1 MLLLVND
8 TAASQSRHV
17 FINIFTHVL
26 KKRKKKNVNYVWNF
40 VSSKVQIQMSQSL
53 TLEQLNKSKNI
64 QITEALNITECGKN
78 CCSLLKECHIAIWQN
93 TTCYNVECDSLDEC
107 HLSESSFN
115 DTVQTVLVREFTR
128 RSLNGTCLVNNKTT
142 ETETATDVVETTIL
156 PWTSTVKTPG
166 TTSTVQYIRH
176 LAIHISPTYIRPTIP
191 EVKSNITAI
200 VAPNPESGTIEGSN
214 EKILKLSQLP
224 PGNYTFRITVKS
236 QKILLEKLLKILLD
250 GSKSR
255 AFDDIGIHKWLW
267 TRLKGPNTAVLVGN
281 GEAQVNVTGLK
292 KGMYVFQLTAWDDS
306 GVNGFDNVSVSVLQN
321 DLGIQSWL
329 WTRKPESLAAGAIIA
344 NSDRTS
350 SSMLT
355 NLVPGKYVFRL
366 TVTDTQGLSDH
377 DVATLIIHSNPR
389 ELDVVAITLR
399 SDPRSF
405 TDRELTAIR
414 EQIALLLHQQ
424 GSVNININI
433 DDVMIEPKSGHGVC
447 DQFTRQCNCQSFW
460 MENPISVSNGADYNC
475 DWSLVNVVIIVV
487 ILVILFVLTFG
498 FLVYLCRKGVLP
510 CKQCCPK
517 KRRRLHR
524 YSLSA
529 DPEIIRMTHKE
540 SGEEYFYTWAIGQ
553 LLATPKINNRSGT
566 IEGSN
571 EKILK
576 LSQLPPGNYTFRIT
590 IKSQNSFGEAL
601 ENLTV
606 LAHLVPGNF
615 TFCLTVTDSDG
626 ESNFTL
632 ASVEVIKETDYP
644 PERWGTS
651 CHLLASESG
660 YFEWQQE

>member
-1 MLLLVND
+1 MD
-8 TAASQSRHV
+8 RSQGPL
-17 FINIFTHVL
+17 T
-26 KKRKKKNVNYVWNF
+26 
-40 VSSKVQIQMSQSL
+40 
-53 TLEQLNKSKNI
+53 TLES
-64 QITEALNITECGKN
+64 
-78 CCSLLKECHIAIWQN
+78 
-93 TTCYNVECDSLDEC
+93 
-107 HLSESSFN
+107 
-115 DTVQTVLVREFTR
+115 
-128 RSLNGTCLVNNKTT
+128 
-142 ETETATDVVETTIL
+142 
-156 PWTSTVKTPG
+156 TSGYGPG
-166 TTSTVQYIRH
+166 ST
-176 LAIHISPTYIRPTIP
+176 
-191 EVKSNITAI
+191 
-200 VAPNPESGTIEGSN
+200 
-214 EKILKLSQLP
+214 
-224 PGNYTFRITVKS
+224 
-236 QKILLEKLLKILLD
+236 
-250 GSKSR
+250 
-255 AFDDIGIHKWLW
+255 
-267 TRLKGPNTAVLVGN
+267 VLVGN

-292 KGMYVFQLTAWDDS
+292 KEENEKPKANAVLDQSIIL
-306 GVNGFDNVSVSVLQN
+306 NGSASTD

-433 DDVMIEPKSGHGVC
+433 DDVMIEPKSGYVYPHGHGVC

-529 DPEIIRMTHKE
+529 DPEIIRMTHKV
-540 SGEEYFYTWAIGQ
+540 
-553 LLATPKINNRSGT
+553 ATVRP
-566 IEGSN
+566 E
-571 EKILK
+571 
-576 LSQLPPGNYTFRIT
+576 FD
-590 IKSQNSFGEAL
+590 
-601 ENLTV
+601 
-606 LAHLVPGNF
+606 
-615 TFCLTVTDSDG
+615 TDS
-626 ESNFTL
+626 
-632 ASVEVIKETDYP
+632 AVIF
-644 PERWGTS
+644 ERERPCQRS
-651 CHLLASESG
+651 IN
-660 YFEWQQE
+660 EWKI